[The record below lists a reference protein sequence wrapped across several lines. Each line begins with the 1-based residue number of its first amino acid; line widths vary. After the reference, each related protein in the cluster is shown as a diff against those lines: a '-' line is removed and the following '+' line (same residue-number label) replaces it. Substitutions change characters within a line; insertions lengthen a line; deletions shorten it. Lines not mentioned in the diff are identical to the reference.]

1 MSEQNLNT
9 LTVTELTAEIRFN
22 LSNEFSN
29 VVVTGEVSGLTQPAS
44 GHLYFTL
51 KDETA
56 QISGIIWRSNAERLK
71 FNLEN
76 GQKVICSGNV
86 DVYPQRGSY
95 QLNIRTVQ
103 PAGEGALQLAFRQL
117 HAKLESEGLFDPAR
131 KKLLPTFPQRIA
143 VITSPSSAAVRDFLQ
158 VLHRRWPNLS
168 VTIMP
173 VKVQG
178 DGAAAEIANAINSIS
193 DFAIAPDVVVVT
205 RGGGSIEDLWSFN
218 EEIVCRAIFDCPIPV
233 VSGVG
238 HEIDVTLT
246 DLVADVR
253 ALTPSEAA
261 ERIVRNKREVIE
273 FLKTLQKRMTA
284 VLQNRFELA
293 RQRLDSLANKT
304 VMRKP
309 LDRIR
314 FASVEL
320 DRLGQRLQQSL
331 EQSLTHHRRDVAELA
346 ARLESINPLS
356 VLARGYS
363 LTTDATGKL
372 LTNVSEVS
380 IGDEVHTRLV
390 GGSFISVVEDVQ
402 KEPGTKESRT
412 E

>member
-1 MSEQNLNT
+1 LSVQNLST

-29 VVVTGEVSGLTQPAS
+29 VIVTGEVSGLTRPAS

-56 QISGIIWRSNAERLK
+56 QISGIIWRSSAARLK

-76 GQKVICSGNV
+76 GQKIVCTGNV

-95 QLNIRTVQ
+95 QLNIRSVQ

-117 HAKLESEGLFDPAR
+117 HAKLESEGLFDPAH
-131 KKLLPTFPQRIA
+131 KKRLPPFPRHIA
-143 VITSPSSAAVRDFLQ
+143 VVTSPSSAAVRDFLQ
-158 VLHRRWPNLS
+158 VLNRRWPNLR
-168 VTIMP
+168 VTIIP

-218 EEIVCRAIFDCPIPV
+218 EEIVCRAIYDCPVPV

-238 HEIDVTLT
+238 HEIDVALT

-261 ERIVRNKREVIE
+261 ERIVRDKREVSE
-273 FLKTLQKRMTA
+273 FLQSLQKRMKA
-284 VLQNRFELA
+284 VLQNRFEFA
-293 RQRLDSLANKT
+293 RQQLDSLANKT
-304 VMRKP
+304 VLRKP

-314 FASVEL
+314 FTSVEL
-320 DRLGQRLQQSL
+320 DRLNQRLQQSM

-346 ARLESINPLS
+346 ARLDSINPLS

-363 LTTDATGKL
+363 LTSNAKGGLLKDA
-372 LTNVSEVS
+372 NQVS
-380 IGDEVHTRLV
+380 IGDQIKTRLANGDIV
-390 GGSFISVVEDVQ
+390 SVVERKDR
-402 KEPGTKESRT
+402 EM
-412 E
+412 